1 MRSFDNDGE
10 VISINR
16 TVAKNAD
23 IIRFLPACHVISG
36 CDTVPQMH
44 GIGKGKAIGALKN
57 GPLVKF
63 MDEKANKEE
72 FMPEAK
78 AFVARCYG
86 CSNISSS
93 ENRQR
98 IWEAK
103 TGKAKITGKA
113 KSIELKSLPPTDE
126 CLELNILHA
135 RYQLMIWQSCLDG
148 SPPNMDPSLCG
159 WMKDAE
165 TKILAPMLMPRGS
178 KTAPD
183 EVIKSISCNCGSSQ
197 CKTLACGC
205 AKSGI
210 ACSQFCSCFG
220 KLCLNKW
227 TEQEV
232 EDSDDE
238 S

>member
-93 ENRQR
+93 ENRQK

-113 KSIELKSLPPTDE
+113 KSIELKSLPQQT
-126 CLELNILHA
+126 NA
-135 RYQLMIWQSCLDG
+135 
-148 SPPNMDPSLCG
+148 
-159 WMKDAE
+159 
-165 TKILAPMLMPRGS
+165 
-178 KTAPD
+178 
-183 EVIKSISCNCGSSQ
+183 
-197 CKTLACGC
+197 
-205 AKSGI
+205 
-210 ACSQFCSCFG
+210 
-220 KLCLNKW
+220 
-227 TEQEV
+227 
-232 EDSDDE
+232 
-238 S
+238 